1 MPPRLL
7 LVSNSTQY
15 GSGYL
20 DHCAS
25 EIVDLLGPA
34 VQRVLFIPYAR
45 PGGVSHDDYAAKA
58 GERFQQ
64 LGYQLDPIHTSSDP
78 RAAVREAQ
86 AIFIGGGN
94 TFVLLD
100 ELYKKKLI
108 GTIRQRILED
118 GIPYIG
124 TSAGSNVA
132 TPSLMTTND
141 MPIRRPPD
149 FATLGLV
156 PFQINPHYLD
166 PDPDSR
172 HQGETRERR
181 LEEYLVF
188 NDTSVIALREGSM
201 LRIEDDRMWLKGT
214 TAARVFRKDKEPEEL
229 EPVCRMELMLNF

>member
-1 MPPRLL
+1 
-7 LVSNSTQY
+7 
-15 GSGYL
+15 
-20 DHCAS
+20 
-25 EIVDLLGPA
+25 
-34 VQRVLFIPYAR
+34 
-45 PGGVSHDDYAAKA
+45 
-58 GERFQQ
+58 
-64 LGYQLDPIHTSSDP
+64 
-78 RAAVREAQ
+78 
-86 AIFIGGGN
+86 
-94 TFVLLD
+94 
-100 ELYKKKLI
+100 
-108 GTIRQRILED
+108 
-118 GIPYIG
+118 
-124 TSAGSNVA
+124 
-132 TPSLMTTND
+132 MTTND